1 MGKIKDFLE
10 GLDLNAKE
18 AEVYL
23 ALLELGSQPASIVA
37 KKVHLPRSTT
47 AFHLEAMA
55 KKGFVE
61 KSFKGKSYIFTPIQP
76 TEIRELLERKKA
88 GLDHRIHELNNLLP
102 EFQNIVSQ
110 FLPQSKI
117 SYFEGIEG
125 MCKMVH
131 LVLKH
136 DVPIYFISAHNFHPE
151 IQNYIRNV
159 YVPRRKKMRSKCQM
173 IIAHHT
179 TSEEYLDDAGDLYD
193 WIGYVEKGDD
203 YDIDSTIVIYENKV
217 QFMYCKGENPL
228 GILIENSYFAKT
240 MQAIFFMLKNA
251 QKIKTVKR

>member
-1 MGKIKDFLE
+1 MGKIDTFLE
-10 GLDLNAKE
+10 GLDLTSKE
-18 AEVYL
+18 TIVYL
-23 ALLELGSQPASIVA
+23 ALLELGPQPASIVA

-47 AFHLEAMA
+47 AFHLEALSR
-55 KKGFVE
+55 KGFTE
-61 KSFKGKSYIFTPIQP
+61 KSIKGKSNIFSAIQP

-88 GLDHRIHELNNLLP
+88 GLDHRIDELNNLLP

-117 SYFEGIEG
+117 SYFEGIDG

-131 LVLKH
+131 LVLKN

-159 YVPRRKKMRSKCQM
+159 YVPRRKKMKTKCYM
-173 IIAHHT
+173 IVT
-179 TSEEYLDDAGDLYD
+179 QSEAAKEYLDDASDLYE
-193 WIGYVEKGDD
+193 WVGYLERDD
-203 YDIDSTIVIYENKV
+203 KYNIDSTIVIYEDKV

-228 GILIENSYFAKT
+228 GILIENSYFSKT
-240 MQAIFFMLKNA
+240 MLAIFMMIKNA
-251 QKIKTVKR
+251 EKISVLTN